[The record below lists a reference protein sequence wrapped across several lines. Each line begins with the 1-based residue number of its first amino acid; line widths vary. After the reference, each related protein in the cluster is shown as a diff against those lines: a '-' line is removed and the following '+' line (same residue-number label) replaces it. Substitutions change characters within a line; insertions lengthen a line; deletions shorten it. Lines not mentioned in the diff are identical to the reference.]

1 MKPNLTKAL
10 LGGFAGTIA
19 MTMMMKFVAPFML
32 GKPMDV
38 AHLLAEFLGGPWILG
53 MLIHFA
59 LGSLV
64 FPVAYVF
71 VLYAFLPGPPTL
83 KGVLWGIL
91 LWVAAMAVTM
101 PILGQ
106 GFFMSQTLGLKGA
119 MAAFMAHLL
128 YGAVFGVITGKVVN
142 HTQDIS

>member
-128 YGAVFGVITGKVVN
+128 YGAVFGVITGKGVK
-142 HTQDIS
+142 HTQVIS

>member
-1 MKPNLTKAL
+1 MKPNLAKAL
-10 LGGFAGTIA
+10 LAGLVGTIA
-19 MTMMMKFVAPFML
+19 MTLMMKFVAPMML

-38 AHLLAEFLGGPWILG
+38 AHLLAEFLGAPWVLG

-71 VLYAFLPGPPTL
+71 VVFGFLPGPPPL

-91 LWVAAMAVTM
+91 LWVPAMVVTM

-106 GFFMSQTLGLKGA
+106 GFFMSQTLGMKGA
-119 MAAFMAHLL
+119 MAAFMAHII
-128 YGAVFGVITGKVVN
+128 YGGVFGTVAGSGAK
-142 HTQDIS
+142 

>member
-1 MKPNLTKAL
+1 MKPNLMKAL
-10 LGGFAGTIA
+10 LGGFVGTVA
-19 MTMMMKFVAPFML
+19 MTMMMKFVAPLML
-32 GKPMDV
+32 GQPMDV
-38 AHLLAEFLGGPWILG
+38 ANLLAEFLGAPWVLG

-128 YGAVFGVITGKVVN
+128 YGAVFGVITGKVVK